1 MEGVLPFEH
10 TIDFNISICQCIL
23 LTRCVGAVRMPPE
36 VTMKS
41 KEKPEKVRKTFGL
54 SLNRELM
61 LEIQHLALDQDRYVN
76 ELLEEAARDL
86 LKKYGEKKK

>member
-1 MEGVLPFEH
+1 
-10 TIDFNISICQCIL
+10 
-23 LTRCVGAVRMPPE
+23 
-36 VTMKS
+36 MKS
-41 KEKPEKVRKTFGL
+41 QEKTEKPRKTFGL

-86 LKKYGEKKK
+86 LKKYTSAKKKD

>member
-1 MEGVLPFEH
+1 M
-10 TIDFNISICQCIL
+10 
-23 LTRCVGAVRMPPE
+23 
-36 VTMKS
+36 MKS
-41 KEKPEKVRKTFGL
+41 QEKTEKPRKTFGL

-86 LKKYGEKKK
+86 LKKYAEKRK

>member
-1 MEGVLPFEH
+1 
-10 TIDFNISICQCIL
+10 
-23 LTRCVGAVRMPPE
+23 
-36 VTMKS
+36 MKS
-41 KEKPEKVRKTFGL
+41 QEKTEKPRKTFGL

-86 LKKYGEKKK
+86 LKKYAKKRESS

>member
-1 MEGVLPFEH
+1 
-10 TIDFNISICQCIL
+10 
-23 LTRCVGAVRMPPE
+23 
-36 VTMKS
+36 MKS
-41 KEKPEKVRKTFGL
+41 QEKTEKPRKTFGL

-86 LKKYGEKKK
+86 LKKYQEKKK

>member
-1 MEGVLPFEH
+1 
-10 TIDFNISICQCIL
+10 
-23 LTRCVGAVRMPPE
+23 
-36 VTMKS
+36 MKRQD
-41 KEKPEKVRKTFGL
+41 KVEKPRKTFGL

-86 LKKYGEKKK
+86 LKKYAEKRK

>member
-1 MEGVLPFEH
+1 
-10 TIDFNISICQCIL
+10 
-23 LTRCVGAVRMPPE
+23 
-36 VTMKS
+36 MKS
-41 KEKPEKVRKTFGL
+41 QEKTEKPRKTFGL

-86 LKKYGEKKK
+86 LKKYAEKRK